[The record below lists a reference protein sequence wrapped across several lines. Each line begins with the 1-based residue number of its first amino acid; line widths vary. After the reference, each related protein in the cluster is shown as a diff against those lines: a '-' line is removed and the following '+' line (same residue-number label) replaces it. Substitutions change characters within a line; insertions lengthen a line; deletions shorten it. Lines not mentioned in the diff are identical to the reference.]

1 MGVMVGELDPRQIER
16 LRGELL
22 LLLVT
27 QCAYPPFFEYRAGK
41 RRQRPPDRATLDE
54 THQFLSSASFAPLHN
69 ADVASPDVRRF
80 LERLILRY
88 IEVNPHLHGLRA
100 QRRVPELQA
109 RVPRLAAEVQRALVA
124 FTQGSYAE
132 FGTRRPQASWQRTA
146 SKAKPV
152 PPDVLAHHTRLLEAA
167 LTRSADTARQAIVR
181 PVPGAARPAVKL
193 GQSGIYA
200 DATVAVRA
208 PDLAASARAP
218 FAEFASGR
226 QSAIF
231 NRSGVADAPTGP
243 LRVKPAAGRGAPGGA
258 APTRDQGA
266 EPVTDDL
273 YRLYGDY
280 LRDMQPEATSPLPA
294 VSRPAVSRG
303 GAERGDLSGS
313 GRPPA
318 GPSRASRPGS
328 DGAVAPAGPAG
339 ADLHIFF
346 QLRYQ
351 LEAYVRRAVRS
362 YGIQSRNDDPY
373 ALLDALRRSGFVDEA
388 DLRIAEGIL
397 ALADRVTS
405 AHSASLED
413 YRQAMTLYLLYHR
426 SHLGD

>member
-1 MGVMVGELDPRQIER
+1 MGVIVGELDPRQIER

-27 QCAYPPFFEYRAGK
+27 QCAYPPFFDYRSGK
-41 RRQRPPDRATLDE
+41 RRQRPPDRATIDE
-54 THQFLSSASFAPLHN
+54 TREFLSSASFAPLHN
-69 ADVASPDVRRF
+69 ADVTSPEVRRF
-80 LERLILRY
+80 LERLMLRY
-88 IEVNPHLHGLRA
+88 IEVNPHLHSLRS
-100 QRRVPELQA
+100 QRRVPELRA
-109 RVPRLAAEVQRALVA
+109 RVPRLAAELQRALVA
-124 FTQGSYAE
+124 FVQGSFAE
-132 FGTRRPQASWQRTA
+132 FGARRQQASWQHT
-146 SKAKPV
+146 STKARPLSA
-152 PPDVLAHHTRLLEAA
+152 DALTHHTRLLEAA
-167 LTRSADTARQAIVR
+167 VVRSADTARQAIAR
-181 PVPGAARPAVKL
+181 PVPGAAARPAVKL

-208 PDLAASARAP
+208 P
-218 FAEFASGR
+218 FADFGSGR

-231 NRSGVADAPTGP
+231 GRGVADAPTGP
-243 LRVKPAAGRGAPGGA
+243 LRVAPAANSRQPPA
-258 APTRDQGA
+258 APPAAPARAQAA

-280 LRDMQPEATSPLPA
+280 LRDMQPEATAPTPVA
-294 VSRPAVSRG
+294 NGRG
-303 GAERGDLSGS
+303 VGAGS
-313 GRPPA
+313 GTLDRGAAPPPA
-318 GPSRASRPGS
+318 MGSPARASRPG
-328 DGAVAPAGPAG
+328 GAAAAVAGPAG

-351 LEAYVRRAVRS
+351 LEAYIRRATRS
-362 YGIQSRNDDPY
+362 YGVQARNDDPF
-373 ALLDALRRSGFVDEA
+373 ALLDALRRSGFVDES

-405 AHSASLED
+405 AHAATLED

>member
-1 MGVMVGELDPRQIER
+1 MGVSVGDLDPRQIER

-27 QCAYPPFFEYRAGK
+27 QCAYPPFFDYRAGK

-54 THQFLSSASFAPLHN
+54 TRQFLSSANFAPLHN
-69 ADVASPDVRRF
+69 ADVTSPDVRRF

-88 IEVNPHLHGLRA
+88 IEVNPHLHGPHA
-100 QRRVPELQA
+100 QRRIPELLA
-109 RVPRLAAEVQRALVA
+109 RVPRLAGEMQRALVA
-124 FTQGSYAE
+124 YVQGSFSD
-132 FGTRRPQASWQRTA
+132 FGARRPQASWQQTS
-146 SKAKPV
+146 SKARPLSA
-152 PPDVLAHHTRLLEAA
+152 DALAHHARLLEAA
-167 LTRSADTARQAIVR
+167 LTRSADTARQALAR
-181 PVPGAARPAVKL
+181 PVPGHAARPAVKM

-200 DATVAVRA
+200 DATVAVRS
-208 PDLAASARAP
+208 PDLASRARAP
-218 FAEFASGR
+218 FADLGSGR

-231 NRSGVADAPTGP
+231 GRGVADAPTGP
-243 LRVKPAAGRGAPGGA
+243 LRVAPRPAVPAPSGSSHA
-258 APTRDQGA
+258 HAA
-266 EPVTDDL
+266 EPVSDDL

-280 LRDMQPEATSPLPA
+280 LRDMQPEATSPTPVA
-294 VSRPAVSRG
+294 GRG
-303 GAERGDLSGS
+303 GPIA
-313 GRPPA
+313 PPMSSP
-318 GPSRASRPGS
+318 GINSRPGMDS
-328 DGAVAPAGPAG
+328 AAAPTGPAA
-339 ADLHIFF
+339 ADLNIFF

-362 YGIQSRNDDPY
+362 YGVQQPNDDPY
-373 ALLDALRRSGFVDEA
+373 ALLDALRRSGFVDES

-405 AHSASLED
+405 AHAASLED

>member
-1 MGVMVGELDPRQIER
+1 MGVSVGDLDPRQIER

-27 QCAYPPFFEYRAGK
+27 QCAYPPFFDYRAGK
-41 RRQRPPDRATLDE
+41 RRQRPPDRATVDE
-54 THQFLSSASFAPLHN
+54 THQFLSSATFVPLHN
-69 ADVASPDVRRF
+69 ADVTAPDVRRF

-88 IEVNPHLHGLRA
+88 IEVNPHLHSPHA
-100 QRRVPELQA
+100 QRRVPELRA
-109 RVPRLAAEVQRALVA
+109 RVPRLAAEMQRALVA
-124 FTQGSYAE
+124 YVQGS
-132 FGTRRPQASWQRTA
+132 FGDFGARRPQASWQQTS
-146 SKAKPV
+146 SKARPISA
-152 PPDVLAHHTRLLEAA
+152 DALAHHTRLLEAA
-167 LTRSADTARQAIVR
+167 LTRSADTARQAIAR
-181 PVPGAARPAVKL
+181 SFPGAGTVRPAVKM
-193 GQSGIYA
+193 GQSGIYS

-208 PDLAASARAP
+208 PDLASRARAP
-218 FAEFASGR
+218 YADLGSGR

-231 NRSGVADAPTGP
+231 GRGVADAPTGP
-243 LRVKPAAGRGAPGGA
+243 LRVAPRPAAPAPSSAAHAPHPAAG
-258 APTRDQGA
+258 
-266 EPVTDDL
+266 PVSDDL

-280 LRDMQPEATSPLPA
+280 LRDMQPEATAPTPVAVRGAPAAAPMSSP
-294 VSRPAVSRG
+294 G
-303 GAERGDLSGS
+303 IN
-313 GRPPA
+313 
-318 GPSRASRPGS
+318 SRPGMS
-328 DGAVAPAGPAG
+328 GAAAAAATGPAA
-339 ADLHIFF
+339 ADLNIFF

-362 YGIQSRNDDPY
+362 YGVQQPNDDPY

>member
-1 MGVMVGELDPRQIER
+1 MGVIVGELDPRQIDR

-22 LLLVT
+22 LLLVA
-27 QCAYPPFFEYRAGK
+27 QCAYPPFFDYRSGK
-41 RRQRPPDRATLDE
+41 RRHRPPDRATIDE
-54 THQFLSSASFAPLHN
+54 TREFLSSASFAPLHN
-69 ADVASPDVRRF
+69 ADVTSPDVRRF
-80 LERLILRY
+80 LERLMLRY

-100 QRRVPELQA
+100 QRRVPELRA
-109 RVPRLAAEVQRALVA
+109 RVPRLAAELQRGLVA
-124 FTQGSYAE
+124 FVQGSFAD
-132 FGTRRPQASWQRTA
+132 FGARRPQASWQHTA
-146 SKAKPV
+146 TKARPV
-152 PPDVLAHHTRLLEAA
+152 SADALAHHTRLLEAA
-167 LTRSADTARQAIVR
+167 LVRSADTARQAIAR
-181 PVPGAARPAVKL
+181 PVPGAARPAIKL

-208 PDLAASARAP
+208 PYTN
-218 FAEFASGR
+218 FASGR

-231 NRSGVADAPTGP
+231 GHGPADAPTGP
-243 LRVKPAAGRGAPGGA
+243 LRVAPAGRAPQAPHAPPAAPVGEH
-258 APTRDQGA
+258 TA

-280 LRDMQPEATSPLPA
+280 LRDMQPEATAPTP
-294 VSRPAVSRG
+294 VPNGRG
-303 GAERGDLSGS
+303 ASAGAGS
-313 GRPPA
+313 GAA
-318 GPSRASRPGS
+318 GRGAQQAQAMGAHSAVSRPGS
-328 DGAVAPAGPAG
+328 DAAAVAGPAG

-351 LEAYVRRAVRS
+351 LEAYIRRAARS
-362 YGIQSRNDDPY
+362 YGVQTRNDDPF
-373 ALLDALRRSGFVDEA
+373 ALLDALRRSGFVDES

-405 AHSASLED
+405 AHAASLED

>member
-27 QCAYPPFFEYRAGK
+27 QCAYPPFFDYRSGN
-41 RRQRPPDRATLDE
+41 RRQRPPDRATIDE
-54 THQFLSSASFAPLHN
+54 TREFLSSASFAPLHN
-69 ADVASPDVRRF
+69 ADVTSPDVRRF

-100 QRRVPELQA
+100 QRRVPELRA
-109 RVPRLAAEVQRALVA
+109 RVPRLAAELQRAMVA
-124 FTQGSYAE
+124 FVQGSYAE
-132 FGTRRPQASWQRTA
+132 FGTRRPQASWQHT
-146 SKAKPV
+146 STKARPLSA
-152 PPDVLAHHTRLLEAA
+152 DALAHHTRLLEAA
-167 LTRSADTARQAIVR
+167 LTRSADTARQAIAR
-181 PVPGAARPAVKL
+181 PVPGSARPAVKL

-208 PDLAASARAP
+208 P
-218 FAEFASGR
+218 FADFASGR

-231 NRSGVADAPTGP
+231 DRGVADAPTGP
-243 LRVKPAAGRGAPGGA
+243 LRVAPSGKARQAPPAPPSAHARERA
-258 APTRDQGA
+258 A
-266 EPVTDDL
+266 EPVPDDL

-280 LRDMQPEATSPLPA
+280 LRDMQPEATAPTPVVNGRGASAGAGAASDVRGPGMPSAPA
-294 VSRPAVSRG
+294 MG
-303 GAERGDLSGS
+303 G
-313 GRPPA
+313 PA
-318 GPSRASRPGS
+318 GISRPGS
-328 DGAVAPAGPAG
+328 DATPAPGPAG

-351 LEAYVRRAVRS
+351 LEAYIRRAARS
-362 YGIQSRNDDPY
+362 YGVQTRNDDPF
-373 ALLDALRRSGFVDEA
+373 ALLDALRRSGFVDES

-397 ALADRVTS
+397 ALSDRVTS
-405 AHSASLED
+405 AHAATLED